1 MTGITALLLFATWTL
16 VLMFTYVGYRV
27 ALVLAMKKP
36 ANSWGRDDKVDDP
49 AFIVR
54 AKHAHLN
61 ALENALE
68 NLPVFAAI
76 VLAAV
81 ALDRTPVVDEVAAW
95 VLYARLAQS
104 AVHLIGVNHWLVFIR
119 ANLLVVQAALFLY
132 MIWGLLA

>member
-1 MTGITALLLFATWTL
+1 MTGITALLLFAAWTL

-49 AFIVR
+49 GFVVR
-54 AKHAHLN
+54 AKHAHL
-61 ALENALE
+61 NALE

-81 ALDRTPVVDEVAAW
+81 ALDKTPVVDQVAAW

-104 AVHLIGVNHWLVFIR
+104 LVHLIGVNHWLVFIR
-119 ANLLVVQAALFLY
+119 ANFLVVQAALFLY

>member
-16 VLMFTYVGYRV
+16 VLMFIYVGYRV

-49 AFIVR
+49 GFIVR
-54 AKHAHLN
+54 AKHAHL
-61 ALENALE
+61 NALE

-81 ALDRTPVVDEVAAW
+81 ALNKTPVVDQVAAW

-104 AVHLIGVNHWLVFIR
+104 LVHLAGVNHWLVFIR
-119 ANLLVVQAALFLY
+119 ANFLVVQAALFLY

>member
-61 ALENALE
+61 ALEN
-68 NLPVFAAI
+68 LPVFAAI

-81 ALDRTPVVDEVAAW
+81 ALDKAPVVDQVAAW

-104 AVHLIGVNHWLVFIR
+104 LVHLIGVSHWLVFIR
-119 ANLLVVQAALFLY
+119 GNLLVVQAALFLY

>member
-1 MTGITALLLFATWTL
+1 MTAITALLLFAAWTL

-36 ANSWGRDDKVDDP
+36 ANSWGRDDKTDDP

-61 ALENALE
+61 ALEN
-68 NLPVFAAI
+68 LPVFAAI
-76 VLAAV
+76 VLAGV
-81 ALDRTPVVDEVAAW
+81 ALGKAPVVDQVAAF

-104 AVHLIGVNHWLVFIR
+104 TVHLIGVNHWLVFIR
-119 ANLLVVQAALFLY
+119 ANFLVIQAALFLY

>member
-1 MTGITALLLFATWTL
+1 MTGLTALLLFTAWTL
-16 VLMFTYVGYRV
+16 VLMLVYVGPRV

-36 ANSWGRDDKVDDP
+36 ANSWGRDDKTDDP
-49 AFIVR
+49 PFLVR

-61 ALENALE
+61 CLE

-81 ALDRTPVVDEVAAW
+81 ALGKSPVVDQVAAF

-104 AVHLIGVNHWLVFIR
+104 AVHLIGVSHWLVFIR
-119 ANLLVVQAALFLY
+119 ANFLIIQAALFAY
-132 MIWGLLA
+132 MIWGLLQ

>member
-1 MTGITALLLFATWTL
+1 MTGITALLLFTAWTL
-16 VLMFTYVGYRV
+16 VLMLVYVGYRV

-36 ANSWGRDDKVDDP
+36 ANSWGRDEKTDDP
-49 AFIVR
+49 AFLVR

-61 ALENALE
+61 CLE

-81 ALDRTPVVDEVAAW
+81 ALGKSPVVDQVAAF

-119 ANLLVVQAALFLY
+119 ANFLLIQAALFAY
-132 MIWGLLA
+132 MIWGLLQ

>member
-27 ALVLAMKKP
+27 VLVLAMKKP

-61 ALENALE
+61 ALEN
-68 NLPVFAAI
+68 LPVFAAI

-81 ALDRTPVVDEVAAW
+81 ALDKAPVVDQVAAW

-104 AVHLIGVNHWLVFIR
+104 AVHLIGVSHWLVFIR

>member
-1 MTGITALLLFATWTL
+1 MTGITALLLFAAWTL

-27 ALVLAMKKP
+27 VLVLAMKKP
-36 ANSWGRDDKVDDP
+36 ANSWGRDDKADDP

-61 ALENALE
+61 ALEN
-68 NLPVFAAI
+68 LPVFAAI

-81 ALDRTPVVDEVAAW
+81 ALGKSPVVDQVAAL

-104 AVHLIGVNHWLVFIR
+104 TVHLIGVNHWLVFIR
-119 ANLLVVQAALFLY
+119 ANFLVIQAALFAY

>member
-1 MTGITALLLFATWTL
+1 MTAITALLLFAAWTL

-36 ANSWGRDDKVDDP
+36 ANSWGRDEKTDDP
-49 AFIVR
+49 AFLVR

-61 ALENALE
+61 CLE

-81 ALDRTPVVDEVAAW
+81 ALGKSPVVDQVAAF

-104 AVHLIGVNHWLVFIR
+104 AVHLVGVNHWLVFVR
-119 ANLLVVQAALFLY
+119 ANFLLVQAALFAY
-132 MIWGLLA
+132 MIWGLLQ

>member
-1 MTGITALLLFATWTL
+1 MNGLTALLLFTAWTL
-16 VLMFTYVGYRV
+16 VLMLVYVGPRV

-36 ANSWGRDDKVDDP
+36 ANSWGRDDKSDDP
-49 AFIVR
+49 AFLVR

-61 ALENALE
+61 CLE

-81 ALDRTPVVDEVAAW
+81 ALGKSPVVDQVAAF

-119 ANLLVVQAALFLY
+119 ANFLLVQAALFAY
-132 MIWGLLA
+132 MIWGLLQ

>member
-1 MTGITALLLFATWTL
+1 MTGITALLLFAAWTL

-49 AFIVR
+49 GFIVR
-54 AKHAHLN
+54 AKHAHL
-61 ALENALE
+61 NALE

-81 ALDRTPVVDEVAAW
+81 ALDKTAVVDPIAPW

-104 AVHLIGVNHWLVFIR
+104 LVHLVGVNHWLVFIR
-119 ANLLVVQAALFLY
+119 ANFLVVQAALFLY

>member
-1 MTGITALLLFATWTL
+1 MTGITSLLLFAAWTL
-16 VLMFTYVGYRV
+16 ALMFLYVGYRV

-49 AFIVR
+49 ALLVR
-54 AKHAHLN
+54 AKHAHL
-61 ALENALE
+61 NALE

-81 ALDRTPVVDEVAAW
+81 ALGKQPVVDQVAAF

-104 AVHLIGVNHWLVFIR
+104 AVHLIGVSHWLVFIR
-119 ANLLVVQAALFLY
+119 ANLLIIQAALFLY

>member
-49 AFIVR
+49 GFIVR
-54 AKHAHLN
+54 AKHAHL
-61 ALENALE
+61 NALE

-81 ALDRTPVVDEVAAW
+81 ALNKTPVVDQVAAW

-104 AVHLIGVNHWLVFIR
+104 LVHLIGVSHWLVFIR

>member
-27 ALVLAMKKP
+27 VLVLAMKKP
-36 ANSWGRDDKVDDP
+36 ANSWGRVDKVDDP

-61 ALENALE
+61 ALEN
-68 NLPVFAAI
+68 LPVFAAI

-81 ALDRTPVVDEVAAW
+81 ALDKAPVVDQVAAW

-104 AVHLIGVNHWLVFIR
+104 VVHLIGVSHWLVFIR